1 MKRQVL
7 ASVLAGTLA
16 GLPMQMLAAD
26 LPVRNVV
33 LYKHGIGYFERAG
46 TLNAGDAV
54 QFDFKAAEMD
64 DVLKSLTVDVK
75 GGAIAGVRYDS
86 SRPLEQK
93 LGELPIQLG
102 DRQPLSSLID
112 QVKGAR
118 LETKYGADTIAG
130 TILGARLIGA
140 GDNRPEREMVSLML
154 DSGEIRNLD
163 LSAASSI
170 RFADP
175 KLQEQLRN
183 YLTAVTQARSNEK
196 RSVYIDATATGRR
209 DVAASY
215 MLPMPIWKSSYRLIF
230 APTGEPMLEGWAI
243 VDNTTGDDWTN
254 VKLSLVSGR
263 PISFISHLYEP
274 KYITR
279 PVAELADNRAI
290 GPQVYGGIVEADA
303 LAERAMVADTRMKA
317 ASPAPGVG
325 GAFGGGGGA
334 RMAPPAFQSVRVEAS
349 NIVAAAEAREL
360 GELFEYSFGNAVT
373 VRAGQSAML
382 PFLQQKI
389 GTRKL
394 LIYSDR
400 STQNPLNA
408 AELTN
413 STGKTLDGGPI
424 TVVDAGAY
432 AGEALVETVKTGD
445 KRLISYGVDL
455 GTRITTKL
463 DSSSANVREVRMR
476 RGVLTST
483 FARRDTTT
491 FTIKN
496 VDAKAKTLIIE
507 HPIRPGVKLISPTA
521 SETSA
526 DKYRFEVPL
535 AASEAKAF
543 TVTEENVYQQTYSV
557 SSLTPD
563 LLFTFI
569 QNKDLQAATRTQ
581 LQTMA
586 DKKRDIA
593 AADNDAVRLQKSI
606 DEIYRDQQRVRENI
620 SNLNNVS
627 GQQAQV
633 QRYAAT
639 LTQQE
644 SDLAGLR
651 DQKAAAE
658 RRKVTLQSELDALIE
673 KADF

>member
-1 MKRQVL
+1 MFKRQLL
-7 ASVLAGTLA
+7 AAVLAGSVA
-16 GLPMQMLAAD
+16 GIQLHAAD

-46 TLNAGDAV
+46 ALAAGDAV
-54 QFDFKAAEMD
+54 QFDFKAEEMD

-75 GGAIAGVRYDS
+75 GGAISGVRYDS
-86 SRPLEQK
+86 AEPVEKK
-93 LGELPIQLG
+93 LGELPIKLG
-102 DRQPLSSLID
+102 DRQPLSALLD

-118 LETKYGADTIAG
+118 LETKYGADTING
-130 TILGARLIGA
+130 TILGARLVGA
-140 GDNRPEREMVSLML
+140 GDNRPEREMVTLLL

-170 RFADP
+170 RFADA
-175 KLQEQLRN
+175 KLQAQLRE

-209 DVAASY
+209 DVTASY
-215 MLPMPIWKSSYRLIF
+215 MLPMPIWKSSYRLLF
-230 APTGEPMLEGWAI
+230 GPTGEPTLEGWAI
-243 VDNTTGDDWTN
+243 VDNTTADDWTN
-254 VKLSLVSGR
+254 VRLSLVSGR
-263 PISFISHLYEP
+263 PISFISSLYQP
-274 KYITR
+274 RYIDR
-279 PVAELADNRAI
+279 PRADVADAVAA
-290 GPQVYGGIVEADA
+290 GPQVFGGVVGGLAAAAPPPPAAAPKLVQTRPRAEAD
-303 LAERAMVADTRMKA
+303 LSFR
-317 ASPAPGVG
+317 
-325 GAFGGGGGA
+325 
-334 RMAPPAFQSVRVEAS
+334 
-349 NIVAAAEAREL
+349 AAENIALSESRVASTAEGRDL
-360 GELFEYSFGNAVT
+360 GELFEYSFGNAVS

-389 GTRKL
+389 GARKL

-424 TVVDAGAY
+424 TVVDSGAY
-432 AGEALVETVKTGD
+432 AGEALVETVKMGD

-463 DSSSANVREVRMR
+463 DSGSDLVREVHLR
-476 RGVLTST
+476 RGIITSSN
-483 FARRDTTT
+483 ARRTTTT

-496 VDAKAKTLIIE
+496 VDPKAKTLIIE
-507 HPIRPGVKLISPTA
+507 HPIRPGVKLIDAKP

-535 AASEAKAF
+535 AANEGKAF
-543 TVTEENVYQQTYSV
+543 TVTEEQVYQQTFSISNV
-557 SSLTPD
+557 NSD
-563 LLFTFI
+563 LLASFI
-569 QNKDLQAATRTQ
+569 QNKDLPIATRNQ
-581 LQTMA
+581 LQTIA

-593 AADNDAVRLQKSI
+593 AAGDEATRTQRSI
-606 DEIYRDQQRVRENI
+606 DELFNDQQRLRQNI
-620 SNLNNVS
+620 ASLNNVS
-627 GQQAQV
+627 GQQTQV
-633 QRYAAT
+633 QNYAAQ
-639 LTQQE
+639 LTKQE
-644 SDLAGLR
+644 ADLARLR

-658 RRKVTLQSELDALIE
+658 RRKATAQAELDALIE